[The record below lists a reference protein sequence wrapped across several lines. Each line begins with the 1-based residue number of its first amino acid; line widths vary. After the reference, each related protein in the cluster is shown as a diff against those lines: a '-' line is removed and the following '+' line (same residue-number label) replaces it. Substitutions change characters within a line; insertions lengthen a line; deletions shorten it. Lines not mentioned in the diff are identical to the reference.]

1 MIISVGVDLIEVPR
15 IRAALEDPKTGQRLQ
30 KRVFTEKEIAYCE
43 KRQRKHESYA
53 ARFAAKEAV
62 MKALGRGWGAKVA
75 WLDIEVVNAPGGAP
89 RINLYRRTAEL
100 AQQLGIQRFSL
111 SLTHTQDHA
120 MAFVIAQSE

>member
-1 MIISVGVDLIEVPR
+1 MIVSVGVDLIEVAR
-15 IRAALEDPKTGQRLQ
+15 IRDALQDPQIGQRLR
-30 KRVFTEKEIAYCE
+30 KRVFTETEIAYCE
-43 KRQRKHESYA
+43 RRQRKHESYA

-62 MKALGRGWGAKVA
+62 MKALGRGWGAQVA

-89 RINLYRRTAEL
+89 RINLYRKTAEL
-100 AQQLGIQRFSL
+100 AQRSGIRRFSL

>member
-1 MIISVGVDLIEVPR
+1 MIVSVGVDLIEVAR
-15 IRAALEDPKTGQRLQ
+15 IRDAVQDSQIGQRLQ
-30 KRVFTEKEIAYCE
+30 KRVFTAKEIAYCE
-43 KRQRKHESYA
+43 RRQRKHESYA

-62 MKALGRGWGAKVA
+62 MKALGRGWGAQVA

-89 RINLYRRTAEL
+89 RINLYRKTAEL
-100 AQQLGIQRFSL
+100 AQRLGIRRFTL